1 MSHEHLDHR
10 EMLELWEMPEEELPV
25 FRMLERLAEICPEC
39 RAAIEEGL
47 VDLGIGWEELRR
59 RLAPREP

>member
-1 MSHEHLDHR
+1 
-10 EMLELWEMPEEELPV
+10 MLELWEMPEEELPV